1 MRFMSGRRL
10 SKRVASSATV
20 PAEGFGA
27 RVPVLAVPPLR
38 ASSRITMSFD
48 LRSIEWIPAFHP
60 RHKLSPNRSEGRV
73 VPVFLVD
80 TKLVSPPYALG
91 TAHTLN
97 IIEPQHVSMFDS
109 ILMDGSRT
117 FAVFARDPEDKNQLA
132 AVVSDLVDVDDS
144 VNTTALEG
152 AAVSALKKV
161 AELQEA
167 NNEDVRFNR
176 TLLEQLHAGRGIH
189 NGSLWSMVPL
199 WTKFLGVRAV
209 DTVKKIQI
217 EVHGDI
223 VVGPRTLLNSWADG
237 TMTAYAGG
245 KKARMLRRF
254 DDELDPLFKER
265 FMLIQLMLQTDRHA
279 ERLQIFIEFIENE
292 AKRIHARAILKA
304 ALRSTQDP

>member
-1 MRFMSGRRL
+1 
-10 SKRVASSATV
+10 
-20 PAEGFGA
+20 
-27 RVPVLAVPPLR
+27 
-38 ASSRITMSFD
+38 
-48 LRSIEWIPAFHP
+48 
-60 RHKLSPNRSEGRV
+60 
-73 VPVFLVD
+73 VPVFLLD

-97 IIEPQHVSMFDS
+97 IIEPQHVSMFDN

-132 AVVSDLVDVDDS
+132 AVGVNLYLTDLKEVSRQTKGAVKYQFTNVVTGRVRLRGVLNPWAAMSQTAYVEAVVSDLVDVDDS

-217 EVHGDI
+217 EVHGAI
-223 VVGPRTLLNSWADG
+223 VVGPRTLLNRWADG